1 MKTKSIVAALLV
13 IVLVTL
19 FALSGVAFIFS
30 DTQSGEAAV
39 IKLNG
44 PIQPTPATGLG
55 ATSGI
60 TPEKVRNLNS
70 QAESRGVDAIV
81 YEINSGGG
89 AVVASKEVKRSIEDV
104 DVPTICRFRDT
115 AASGAYLFSLGC
127 DKIVADSASLTGS
140 IGVRASYLEFSDL
153 MQEYGITY
161 VNVTAGANK
170 EVGSR
175 FSEPTEEEKKQLKQ
189 RVEIVHED
197 FKTQVQQGRNLT
209 DEEIDEI
216 ATGEVFLG
224 EQAKELGLVDK
235 LGGRETA
242 YETAE
247 NVTGKNLNFVSV
259 ESRQQFNPFSL
270 LISSIF
276 PDFSLSSQGSVLR
289 AEFP

>member
-1 MKTKSIVAALLV
+1 MKTKLVIAALL
-13 IVLVTL
+13 ISSFAFSGAAFSL
-19 FALSGVAFIFS
+19 FDSN
-30 DTQSGEAAV
+30 SGEAAV
-39 IKLNG
+39 ISLNG
-44 PIQPTPATGLG
+44 PITPTASTGLG
-55 ATSGI
+55 STAGI
-60 TPEKVRNLNS
+60 TPEQVRTLNS

-104 DVPTICRFRDT
+104 EVPTVCRFRDT

-127 DKIVADSASLTGS
+127 DKIVADSASITGS

-161 VNVTAGANK
+161 VNVTAGQNK
-170 EVGSR
+170 DVGSR
-175 FSEPTEEEKKQLKQ
+175 FSEPTEEEKQQLKQ

-197 FKTQVQQGRNLT
+197 FKNQVQEARNLN
-209 DEEIDEI
+209 ESEIDEV

-224 EQAKELGLVDK
+224 QQAKRLGLVDK
-235 LGGRETA
+235 LGGRATA

-247 NVTGKNLNFVSV
+247 NLTGKELSFVSV

-270 LISSIF
+270 LISAFI
-276 PDFSLSSQGSVLR
+276 PDFNLNSQGSVLR